1 METHDNSE
9 SPNSARGTGIHR
21 EHSIFFRDNN
31 SQNICIIRIEETQVS
46 LFFENLR
53 ILNVRV
59 NE

>member
-9 SPNSARGTGIHR
+9 SPNSARGTGIHH